1 MKQLQ
6 RNAKHQ
12 NQSAQNRDE
21 EINLEANEKTHKKCV
36 GEIFKNIFSKKKK
49 KKSVVFNLM

>member
-6 RNAKHQ
+6 RTAKHQ

-21 EINLEANEKTHKKCV
+21 EINLEANEKTHKEMRWRNFQKY
-36 GEIFKNIFSKKKK
+36 FQ
-49 KKSVVFNLM
+49 